1 MTPQPKDLP
10 LVTVGI
16 PTRNGARTLR
26 YAIRS
31 ACAQDYPNLEIVVS
45 DNASDDETAEIAA
58 GFTSQDQRVRVIRQ
72 RTPLTMLQNHRAV
85 WKEGRGKYFVWLAD
99 DDLLGERFVS
109 SCVPPMEASP
119 DAVLAFG
126 QVIAF
131 TDYQGMTDAVVW
143 PHRGFATEGKS
154 RWHRLWKDRHS
165 GYEIKGL
172 FRREV
177 FDSYGWYEHTVS
189 PDWPLLTYLML
200 VGEVIEVPGAAAY
213 TGSYLPES
221 GEDRARTQ
229 SFSRIERF
237 PTAKLSWRCGLAA
250 RDAAIRRG
258 ERSFVPV
265 DAAIT
270 FFSLLWVNRRSL
282 LTRALE
288 PWKERLRSL
297 ARP

>member
-1 MTPQPKDLP
+1 MTTQQGNLP
-10 LVTVGI
+10 LVTIGV

-58 GFTSQDQRVRVIRQ
+58 SFAAQDQRVRAVRQ
-72 RTPLTMLQNHRAV
+72 PTPLTMLHNHRAV
-85 WKEGRGKYFVWLAD
+85 WEEGRGKYFIWLAD

-109 SCVPPMEASP
+109 RCVPAMEASP

-126 QVIAF
+126 EVIAF
-131 TDYQGMTDAVVW
+131 TDYEGMTDAVVW
-143 PHRGFATEGKS
+143 PHVGFATEGKS
-154 RWHRLWKDRHS
+154 RWRRLSRDRHS

-177 FDSYGWYEHTVS
+177 FDSYGWYDHTVS

-213 TGSYLPES
+213 TGSWLPES

-229 SFSRIERF
+229 SFSTIERF

-250 RDAAIRRG
+250 RDAARRRG
-258 ERSFVPV
+258 ERSFVLL

-270 FFSLLWVNRRSL
+270 FFSLLWVNRRVL
-282 LTRALE
+282 
-288 PWKERLRSL
+288 L
-297 ARP
+297 ARAIKPWTKRFRMLRHR